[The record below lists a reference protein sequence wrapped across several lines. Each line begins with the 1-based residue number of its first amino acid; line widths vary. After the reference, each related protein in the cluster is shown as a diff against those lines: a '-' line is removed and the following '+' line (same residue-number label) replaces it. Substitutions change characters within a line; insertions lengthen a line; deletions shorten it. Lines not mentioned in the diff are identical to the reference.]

1 LTGAGLV
8 IAAPRSGAGK
18 TTLTL
23 GLMRAL
29 ARKGLAVGAAKCGPD
44 YIDPAFHAVASGRE
58 SLNLD
63 SWAMPEP
70 LLRALAARTARDAD
84 IVVCEG
90 LMGLFDGVPGEQGRT
105 GSTADI
111 AALDGWPVLLVLDVS
126 GQSTTAAAIV
136 KGLASYDPR
145 IRLGGVV
152 LNRVGSERHR
162 RLVSEAIEKLGVL
175 VLGSLPRSD
184 TLKLPERHLGLVQ
197 AAETS
202 GLDALIERMA
212 DFVEAHVDVEA
223 VLGMAGAGAT
233 WPAKLRPSRDAPPV
247 IPGRATGEVGREGKG
262 IQAHSPE
269 KMDPLPSP
277 RFPSQPSSPPI
288 SKPGV
293 AGDDTNSAEVVAG
306 EGVRSIVALPPP
318 GQRIALA
325 RDEAFSFIYP
335 HVLQG
340 WRETGAELVMFS
352 PLANEKPPADC
363 DVCWL
368 PGGYPEL
375 HAGRI
380 AAASLFLEGLR
391 RFATSKPVH
400 GECGGYMVLGR
411 ALTDAAGESHAMA
424 GLLSVVTSFAKRK
437 LQLGY
442 RDARLLADG
451 PLGRAG
457 EKLKGHEFH
466 YSTVLD
472 PGVDDPFAEVG
483 DAYGGVLQRSGGRRG
498 LVSGSFFHVIARGG

>member
-1 LTGAGLV
+1 MTGAGLV
-8 IAAPRSGAGK
+8 IGAARSGAGK

-29 ARKGLAVGAAKCGPD
+29 ARKGLAVGAVKCGPD
-44 YIDPAFHAVASGRE
+44 YIDPAFHAVASGRV

-90 LMGLFDGVPGEQGRT
+90 LMGLFDGVPGERGRT

-111 AALDGWPVLLVLDVS
+111 AALGGWPVLLVLDVS

-145 IRLGGVV
+145 TRLGGVV
-152 LNRVGSERHR
+152 LNRVGSERHH
-162 RLVSEAIEKLGVL
+162 RLVSLAIEAVGVP

-212 DFVEAHVDVEA
+212 DFVEAHVDVDG
-223 VLGMAGAGAT
+223 VLRMAGAGA
-233 WPAKLRPSRDAPPV
+233 
-247 IPGRATGEVGREGKG
+247 
-262 IQAHSPE
+262 
-269 KMDPLPSP
+269 LPSP
-277 RFPSQPSSPPI
+277 ARGRRCLSRSEGRMREVDAERNPPSSASTSSRHLLPQ
-288 SKPGV
+288 
-293 AGDDTNSAEVVAG
+293 AG
-306 EGVRSIVALPPP
+306 EGMRPVAIPPP

-335 HVLQG
+335 HLMQG

-457 EKLKGHEFH
+457 GRLKGHEFH
-466 YSTVLD
+466 YSTILD

-483 DAYGGVLQRSGGRRG
+483 DAYGDALQPSGGRRG
-498 LVSGSFFHVIARGG
+498 LVSGSFFHAIARAQ